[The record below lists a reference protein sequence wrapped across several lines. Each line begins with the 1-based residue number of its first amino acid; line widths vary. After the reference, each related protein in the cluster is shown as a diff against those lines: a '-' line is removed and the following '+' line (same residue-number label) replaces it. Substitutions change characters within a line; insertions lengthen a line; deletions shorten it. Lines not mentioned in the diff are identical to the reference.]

1 MFQFKFICKQID
13 FIIFIENKTF
23 TILFTKILKFNS
35 ILLVKMIYFYFLF
48 DLRKMFIKKKR
59 KLFIFGLK
67 RAHLSG
73 ALPFYLSFD
82 GVGHKKSVD
91 FSL

>member
-35 ILLVKMIYFYFLF
+35 ILLVKMIFNKKMTFFSQYILESFL
-48 DLRKMFIKKKR
+48 FIKKND
-59 KLFIFGLK
+59 LFLFFI
-67 RAHLSG
+67 
-73 ALPFYLSFD
+73 
-82 GVGHKKSVD
+82 
-91 FSL
+91 

>member
-35 ILLVKMIYFYFLF
+35 ILLVKMIF
-48 DLRKMFIKKKR
+48 KKKMTFFHNIYLN
-59 KLFIFGLK
+59 LFI
-67 RAHLSG
+67 
-73 ALPFYLSFD
+73 Y
-82 GVGHKKSVD
+82 KK
-91 FSL
+91 